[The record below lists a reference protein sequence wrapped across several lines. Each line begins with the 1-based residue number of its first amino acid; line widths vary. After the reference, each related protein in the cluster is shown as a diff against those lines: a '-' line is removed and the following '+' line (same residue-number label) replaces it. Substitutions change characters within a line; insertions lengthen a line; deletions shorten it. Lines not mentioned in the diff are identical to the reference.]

1 MNKVVS
7 TYSWEQA
14 CAPHSFSTISI
25 RMEWLQ
31 HKWNP
36 FVFLIYAHITTSH
49 HIAQQSGN
57 HGGAEDVINSNS
69 NGVLL
74 IFVWVLSFQH
84 HPVCYGTIQTLI
96 SHLLSVCCLIHR
108 IAIAHRIHP
117 ILCSFAIAVLFMILL
132 QQGLTVDYYLLY
144 KKYSSLLNPI
154 AVIHASSE
162 SLNI

>member
-1 MNKVVS
+1 MS
-7 TYSWEQA
+7 LIPIQMEFYSFLFEFY
-14 CAPHSFSTISI
+14 HFSII
-25 RMEWLQ
+25 R
-31 HKWNP
+31 
-36 FVFLIYAHITTSH
+36 YA
-49 HIAQQSGN
+49 
-57 HGGAEDVINSNS
+57 
-69 NGVLL
+69 
-74 IFVWVLSFQH
+74 
-84 HPVCYGTIQTLI
+84 CYGTIQTLI

-154 AVIHASSE
+154 AVIHALSE